1 MLHFRSWPSMMA
13 SIIIV
18 GATLL
23 LTSSSSS
30 SSSSVIVNAQT
41 ATTNVW
47 VDESKGNGV
56 TYGGDVKLSMWS
68 SVNTNNVHNVVNTMV
83 QGLQMTLI
91 RLPMVAQ
98 WDADDNRNY
107 DIKDFAIK
115 SKNQGMEVMLSI
127 ANTNGLFRS
136 K

>member
-1 MLHFRSWPSMMA
+1 MLLFPSLPSMMA
-13 SIIIV
+13 SIIVV

-23 LTSSSSS
+23 VSSAI
-30 SSSSVIVNAQT
+30 VVNAQT

-56 TYGGDVKLSMWS
+56 TYGADVKLSMWS

>member
-1 MLHFRSWPSMMA
+1 MLLFPSLPSMMA
-13 SIIIV
+13 SIIVV

-23 LTSSSSS
+23 VSST
-30 SSSSVIVNAQT
+30 IVNAQT
-41 ATTNVW
+41 ITNVW

-98 WDADDNRNY
+98 WDAYDNRNY